1 MTRVLQTINKN
12 GHAPISVEV
21 KSFFPR
27 SKLVITES
35 DHTEEP
41 ATDELT
47 VTLIPAVRGDGW
59 PPGTKLQHALPR
71 KQPHPGSYIDRQ
83 LRSCSSV

>member
-1 MTRVLQTINKN
+1 MMRALQTLNKN
-12 GHAPISVEV
+12 GHPPISVEV

-47 VTLIPAVRGDGW
+47 VTLIPAIRGDGW

-71 KQPHPGSYIDRQ
+71 MQPHKGMQHD
-83 LRSCSSV
+83 